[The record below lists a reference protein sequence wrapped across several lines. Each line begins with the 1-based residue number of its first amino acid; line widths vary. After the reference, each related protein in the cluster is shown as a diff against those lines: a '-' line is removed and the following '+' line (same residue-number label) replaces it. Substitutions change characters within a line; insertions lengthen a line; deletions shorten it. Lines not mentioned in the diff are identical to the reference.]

1 MRVADMAVP
10 NAPFGTA
17 GIVAMGARFD
27 QEVRPAWP
35 SR

>member
-1 MRVADMAVP
+1 MRADDMAVA

-17 GIVAMGARFD
+17 SIPPTQARFD

-35 SR
+35 SH